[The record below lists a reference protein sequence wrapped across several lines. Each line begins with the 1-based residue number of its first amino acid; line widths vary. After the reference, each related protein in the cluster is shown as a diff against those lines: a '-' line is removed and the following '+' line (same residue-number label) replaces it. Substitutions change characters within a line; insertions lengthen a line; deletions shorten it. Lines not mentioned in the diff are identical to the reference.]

1 MKTTKNPTKKTTSAK
16 TLLVVESPNKV
27 KTIEKIVGP
36 DYVVRATV
44 GHIADIPERSGSV
57 DPAHG
62 FAAVYELTE
71 RGVEVVAQ
79 LRADLHL
86 CGELVLATDNDRE
99 GELIAAHVVEFL
111 SPRVPVRRVTFNA
124 VTKDA
129 VLEALR
135 GGRDIDTALVEAAK
149 TRRVLDRLFG
159 FEVSD
164 VTRRK
169 VRRNATAGR
178 VQSPALRLVVE
189 REFER
194 MAFRSAAYCSVE
206 GDAGFAFRLVSV
218 SGVKVARGAD
228 FDAEGHVAP
237 GVLVLDMASAEVIA
251 SGLLGGELTVSSV
264 ERKPVRRSPLAPFT
278 MSTLYQEAMNRL
290 GMSTSEARVVSQR
303 LFDQG
308 HITYPRT
315 DSAVHEPSS
324 RREIR
329 DEIARL
335 FGASLV
341 SPIER
346 FTKAKKGA
354 QGAHEAIRPTDV
366 TKRAIPG
373 LSGREAAMYEMVW
386 QRTLASQ
393 MADAVGESVSLVLV
407 AGDHEFSASG
417 TSYMED
423 GYRRVWPVD
432 SAGVVPPALAVGAVV
447 PVVSVEA
454 KSHETKPPA
463 RFNDGSLVRE
473 MEELGIGRPST
484 YASIIAKLRDRYVW
498 SKSGDRALIPTLTA
512 FAVYRVLM
520 AGFAPLVETSFTA
533 EMEEQLD
540 AVADGGAVRDEILSA
555 FYFGVPG
562 TEGLEGLVDRAK
574 SGIEAREM
582 VSFDLGVDPASGERV
597 LVRPGKMFG
606 RTYSPYIEC
615 GERTRTVPDATDPM
629 EVSLEWA
636 LARLDAP
643 RVSRRLLGVD
653 PASGDDVFVIDGR
666 YGPYVACGRETRS
679 VGEAA
684 TFESITLEVALALL
698 AVPKPPRRG
707 RRRKS

>member
-206 GDAGFAFRLVSV
+206 GDAGFAFRLASV

-228 FDAEGHVAP
+228 FDAEGCVAP
-237 GVLVLDMASAEVIA
+237 GVLVLDVASAELIA
-251 SGLLGGELTVSSV
+251 SRLSGGELTVSSV

-315 DSAVHEPSS
+315 DSAVQDRKST
-324 RREIR
+324 
-329 DEIARL
+329 RL
-335 FGASLV
+335 NS
-341 SPIER
+341 
-346 FTKAKKGA
+346 
-354 QGAHEAIRPTDV
+354 
-366 TKRAIPG
+366 
-373 LSGREAAMYEMVW
+373 
-386 QRTLASQ
+386 
-393 MADAVGESVSLVLV
+393 
-407 AGDHEFSASG
+407 
-417 TSYMED
+417 
-423 GYRRVWPVD
+423 
-432 SAGVVPPALAVGAVV
+432 
-447 PVVSVEA
+447 
-454 KSHETKPPA
+454 SHE
-463 RFNDGSLVRE
+463 
-473 MEELGIGRPST
+473 GISR
-484 YASIIAKLRDRYVW
+484 
-498 SKSGDRALIPTLTA
+498 
-512 FAVYRVLM
+512 M
-520 AGFAPLVETSFTA
+520 
-533 EMEEQLD
+533 
-540 AVADGGAVRDEILSA
+540 
-555 FYFGVPG
+555 
-562 TEGLEGLVDRAK
+562 
-574 SGIEAREM
+574 
-582 VSFDLGVDPASGERV
+582 PAS
-597 LVRPGKMFG
+597 
-606 RTYSPYIEC
+606 
-615 GERTRTVPDATDPM
+615 A
-629 EVSLEWA
+629 
-636 LARLDAP
+636 
-643 RVSRRLLGVD
+643 
-653 PASGDDVFVIDGR
+653 
-666 YGPYVACGRETRS
+666 
-679 VGEAA
+679 
-684 TFESITLEVALALL
+684 
-698 AVPKPPRRG
+698 
-707 RRRKS
+707 